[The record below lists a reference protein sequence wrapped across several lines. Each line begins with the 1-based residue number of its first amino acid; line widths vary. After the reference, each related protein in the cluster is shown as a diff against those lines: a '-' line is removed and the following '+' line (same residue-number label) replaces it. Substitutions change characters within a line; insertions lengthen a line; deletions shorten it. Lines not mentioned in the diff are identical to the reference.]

1 MQFRSGSDKPTG
13 TVNQGDEIV
22 IGRIVSL
29 LVGAIGAVVLI
40 ALALTNR
47 HQVTLKLDPFNPDN
61 PIVSIPAPFYWFLF
75 AAIILGIVL
84 GGLATWF
91 SQGKWRYT
99 ARRRTQEAAR
109 WRAEAERL
117 TRERDEGVS
126 AAKRLVA
133 AGE

>member
-1 MQFRSGSDKPTG
+1 M
-13 TVNQGDEIV
+13 GDVAV
-22 IGRIVSL
+22 IGRLVSL
-29 LVGAIGAVVLI
+29 LVGAVGAVVLI

-47 HQVTLKLDPFNPDN
+47 HVVTLKLDPFNPDN
-61 PIVSIPAPFYWFLF
+61 PIISIPAPFYWFLF

-99 ARRRTQEAAR
+99 ARKRTQEAAR

-117 TRERDEGVS
+117 TRERDENVT
-126 AAKRLVA
+126 AAKQLVA
-133 AGE
+133 ANR